1 MKRRPAFAT
10 LAVTAALALGLS
22 ACGGTSTTPQAS
34 TGASGGESAGAA
46 PAAEFNVA
54 LTKVFNPSTKK
65 GGTLKFANSGDWD
78 SLDPADT
85 YYGYSWNFIRLYGR
99 ALTMFK
105 SAPGAEGATVVPD
118 LAQDLGK
125 ASADFKTWTYTLRDG
140 VKYEDG
146 TPITSKDVAYGVAR
160 AFDKETFPNGP
171 TYLNDML
178 DWPKDYKGV
187 YKSKGADF
195 SSAIETPDD
204 KTIIFHLKQPYSA
217 FDYLTQMSPTMPVP
231 EAKDTGA
238 KYREHVISSGP
249 YMFETNEIGKGF
261 TLVRNPNW
269 DASID
274 PNRPALPDKIEV
286 QTNVNADDL
295 DNRLLSGDIHVDIA
309 GTGVQPAAMSKIVPD
324 PALKAQTDNPTIQ
337 RLWYTSIN
345 PTVKP
350 LDNIECRKAVEFA
363 ADKTGY
369 QAAYGGELSGGAIAT
384 NLLPPSIPGAQAIDL
399 YPSAGGTGDVAKAKE
414 HLAACGQ
421 PNGFETNIA
430 YRAERP
436 KEKATAE
443 ALQQSLARAGIKLTL
458 KPYAQADYFSLYA
471 GKPPY
476 VVENKLG
483 LAVNGWGSDYPDGY
497 GFLQQITDSRVIRE
511 TGGSSNTSVRIP
523 EVDKM
528 FDDSLQEPDA
538 TKREAIWTA
547 VDKRVMEEAVV
558 LPGLWAKSLLLRGKG
573 VTNVFISDGQQM
585 YDYVAMGVQ

>member
-1 MKRRPAFAT
+1 MKRRPALGA

-22 ACGGTSTTPQAS
+22 ACGGESTTPKSES
-34 TGASGGESAGAA
+34 TGGGTSAA
-46 PAAEFNVA
+46 PAQAEFNA
-54 LTKVFNPSTKK
+54 AMTAVFNPSTKK
-65 GGTLKFANSGDWD
+65 GGTLKLANSGDWD

-105 SAPGAEGATVVPD
+105 SAPGAEGSKVVGD

-125 ASADFKTWTYTLRDG
+125 PSEDFKTWTYTLRDG
-140 VKYEDG
+140 LKYEDG
-146 TPITSKDVAYGVAR
+146 SPITAKDVAYAIAR

-187 YKSKGADF
+187 YKSKDVDF

-204 KTIIFHLKQPYSA
+204 KTVVFHLKQPYSG
-217 FDYLTQMSPTMPVP
+217 FDYITQMSPTMPVP
-231 EAKDTGA
+231 KDKDTGA

-249 YMFETNEIGKGF
+249 YMFEKNEIGKGF
-261 TLVRNPNW
+261 TLTRNPNW
-269 DASID
+269 DPATD

-309 GTGVQPAAMSKIVPD
+309 GTGVQPAAMSKILPD
-324 PALKAQTDNPTIQ
+324 PALKARTDNPTLQ
-337 RLWYTSIN
+337 RLWYTSIS

-350 LDNIECRKAVEFA
+350 LDNIDCRKAVEYA

-369 QAAYGGELSGGAIAT
+369 QAAYGGEFSGGQIAT
-384 NLLPPSIPGAQAIDL
+384 SLLPPSIPGAEKIDL
-399 YPSAGGTGDVAKAKE
+399 YPSADGTGDLAKAKE

-421 PNGFETNIA
+421 PDGFETNIA

-443 ALQQSLARAGIKLTL
+443 ALQQSLARVGIKLTL
-458 KPYAQADYFSLYA
+458 KPYPQADYFSLYA
-471 GKPPY
+471 GKPPF

-483 LAVNGWGSDYPDGY
+483 LALNGWGTDYPDGY
-497 GFLQQITDSRVIRE
+497 GFLQQITHSSVIRD
-511 TGGSSNTSVRIP
+511 TGGSSNISVRIP
-523 EVDKM
+523 DVDKM
-528 FDDSLQEPDA
+528 LDDSLLEADA
-538 TKREAIWTA
+538 QKREPMWAA
-547 VDKRVMEEAVV
+547 VDKRVMEEAVI
-558 LPGLWAKSLLLRGKG
+558 LPGVWAKSLLLRGQG
-573 VTNVFISDGQQM
+573 VTNVFISDSQQM
-585 YDYVAMGVQ
+585 YDYVGMGVE